1 MSGSKKASRKRSEAK
16 PIAAAVATAAVH
28 ADRELSPE
36 EVLGTVLSGVGGLFR
51 VALDGGGEAVCMAR
65 GILRRSGNRILPGDR
80 VSLLLSG
87 ENAPVAFPR
96 GAVAASACSD
106 TTPDT
111 GTDDRDVCRR
121 DGSDGVITG
130 ILPRAN
136 QLIRPPLANLDLMF
150 VVISAAF
157 PEPSTLLADKL
168 ITIADH
174 AGIEPVIIVS
184 KADLSEDSAERLTRI
199 YSDCSFT
206 VFSVSCKTGDGVTE
220 LRSYIREHC
229 TDKLCTFAGV
239 SGAGKSTLLNSLF
252 PSLSLKT
259 GELSEKLGRGKN
271 TTRSTELFPLG
282 ALLGDGQSGGYIAD
296 TPGFSM
302 IDFTRYDYYTPE
314 DLPYAFREFRPYLS
328 ACRYSRCTHTKEE
341 GCAILSAVRSG
352 DIPRERHDSF
362 LSIYSDLRSKKKY

>member
-1 MSGSKKASRKRSEAK
+1 MSASKKASRERSETRPTSAD
-16 PIAAAVATAAVH
+16 AAVAAY
-28 ADRELSPE
+28 ADSEMSPE
-36 EVLGTVLSGVGGLFR
+36 EALGTVLSGVGGLFR

-65 GILRRSGNRILPGDR
+65 GILRRAGNRILPGDR

-87 ENAPVAFPR
+87 ESSPVASPH
-96 GAVAASACSD
+96 GNIAASACSD
-106 TTPDT
+106 TAPDT
-111 GTDDRDVCRR
+111 GTDDRDLCRR

-136 QLIRPPLANLDLMF
+136 QLIRPPLANLDLLF

-184 KADLSEDSAERLTRI
+184 KADLSEESAERLTRI

-206 VFSVSCKTGDGVTE
+206 VFRVSSKTGDGVSE
-220 LRSYIREHC
+220 LRRYIREHC

-239 SGAGKSTLLNSLF
+239 SGAGKSTLLNALF

-282 ALLGDGQSGGYIAD
+282 TLLCEGQNGGGYIAD

-302 IDFTRYDYYTPE
+302 IDFTRYNYYTLE

-362 LSIYSDLRSKKKY
+362 LSIYSDLRNKKKY